1 MQEIGPYVYNSKHE
15 KLVHKWEDSIEDSN
29 EHHKNNFVSFQ
40 HRTVYTKVPS
50 KNSGGRDD
58 SDIIL
63 VPNMILMSGMLKS
76 EVKDMGPFLKQNVVW
91 NMLQST
97 GKKSPILKLTVN
109 EFLWGYEVLISVLII
124 LDVDIYFL
132 WFIIYWNDE
141 F

>member
-1 MQEIGPYVYNSKHE
+1 M
-15 KLVHKWEDSIEDSN
+15 HKWEDSIEDSN

-132 WFIIYWNDE
+132 WFIIY
-141 F
+141 